1 MSSHFREKNHSH
13 RNREV
18 CESLTSGMQ
27 QHGLVLVDPT
37 STRIVRA
44 APFGDL
50 DLADSARLT
59 YIAQTGMAWTS
70 LLTMYGVSV

>member
-18 CESLTSGMQ
+18 SESLTSGMQ
-27 QHGLVLVDPT
+27 QHVLVLVDST

-44 APFGDL
+44 TPFGDL

-59 YIAQTGMAWTS
+59 YIVQTGMAWTS
-70 LLTMYGVSV
+70 PLIMYGVSV